1 MANKKTRALTD
12 DEFAQIIQTIQRGY
26 ITANGKKI
34 KPNKIKHKSKG
45 VHFMIKCRSV
55 ILRISNKVR
64 KDLQST

>member
-1 MANKKTRALTD
+1 MRIGKLNKTITRISLKVD
-12 DEFAQIIQTIQRGY
+12 QVS
-26 ITANGKKI
+26 KKI